1 MSVDLVKKK
10 FDIGEFNKDFEK
22 ADAEKELANKIK
34 EDAETAKMS
43 YTVYSKRINEMTLG
57 EILVDW
63 KISFDAIMSDLRNRN
78 LTKSTFTQDNRL
90 FHVGITLLIGIL
102 LFYLMY
108 SVLSEPNEGT
118 RIVNEYHIITQTK

>member
-22 ADAEKELANKIK
+22 TEAEKEATNKIK

-118 RIVNEYHIITQTK
+118 RVINEYHIITQTK